1 MGSERGML
9 EIELSLNLPNGK
21 ESFGKAYL
29 STKRQGCT
37 CFITIGEKIKRIRKF
52 RKMTQK
58 ELAVQIGLG
67 ENGGHRMVQY
77 ESGFRVPKKDLVGKI
92 AQALDINPLHY

>member
-1 MGSERGML
+1 M
-9 EIELSLNLPNGK
+9 
-21 ESFGKAYL
+21 
-29 STKRQGCT
+29 
-37 CFITIGEKIKRIRKF
+37 TIGEKIKRIRKF

-77 ESGFRVPKKDLVGKI
+77 ESGFRVPKKDLVDKI
-92 AQALDINPLHY
+92 AQVLDVNPLTL